1 MRPAALVAVFHAATA
16 SPENET
22 PRIRKDGAIRW
33 VPDVFGKLL
42 VCLLRVRGLAKWR
55 SRSRPHKPGLQTLRD
70 RNDCKAHVRLNRSRS
85 LLSRLLQ
92 PGLMRTRT
100 RSPFRQPPNTQEAYK
115 KLSKDIWNPTDR
127 PVFSDSRCLVFGRC
141 GCGVKNSN
149 ERSRPPLSG
158 ECRLKRLVA
167 GVSGY
172 ICDQCVTKCVAV
184 LEQHA
189 DPR

>member
-1 MRPAALVAVFHAATA
+1 MLNRTSFATVSATA
-16 SPENET
+16 TRAYADASAIAISPT
-22 PRIRKDGAIRW
+22 
-33 VPDVFGKLL
+33 
-42 VCLLRVRGLAKWR
+42 
-55 SRSRPHKPGLQTLRD
+55 
-70 RNDCKAHVRLNRSRS
+70 
-85 LLSRLLQ
+85 
-92 PGLMRTRT
+92 
-100 RSPFRQPPNTQEAYK
+100 PNTQEAYK

-172 ICDQCVTKCVAV
+172 ICDQA
-184 LEQHA
+184 
-189 DPR
+189 

>member
-1 MRPAALVAVFHAATA
+1 
-16 SPENET
+16 
-22 PRIRKDGAIRW
+22 
-33 VPDVFGKLL
+33 
-42 VCLLRVRGLAKWR
+42 
-55 SRSRPHKPGLQTLRD
+55 
-70 RNDCKAHVRLNRSRS
+70 
-85 LLSRLLQ
+85 
-92 PGLMRTRT
+92 MRTRT

-184 LEQHA
+184 LEQNA
-189 DPR
+189 DPRNPREMGHSSELAAAFRIIAPIRDQAPTQRVERYLAGLV